1 MSEKPTFAIP
11 AIAVALASVAEA
23 TTLDRNSAARA
34 KSKTLAAAT
43 SLKKA
48 DSAEDRL
55 LQKIMNICL
64 CSDIA
69 KGQLKEPRDGERDP

>member
-1 MSEKPTFAIP
+1 MSEKPIFAIL

-34 KSKTLAAAT
+34 KSRTLAAAT
-43 SLKKA
+43 SLKNA
-48 DSAEDRL
+48 DTAEDR

-69 KGQLKEPRDGERDP
+69 KGHY